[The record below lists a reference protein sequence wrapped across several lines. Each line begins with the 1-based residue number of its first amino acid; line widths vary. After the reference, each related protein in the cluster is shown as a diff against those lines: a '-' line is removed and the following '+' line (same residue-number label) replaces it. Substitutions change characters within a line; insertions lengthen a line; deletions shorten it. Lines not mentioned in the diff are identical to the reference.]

1 MTCRPYCC
9 DTQVDTI
16 ALNIQNM
23 FYIYST
29 LVCIP
34 VYISM
39 INVITFVFKATPRV
53 VTYALN
59 R

>member
-9 DTQVDTI
+9 DTQVDMI
-16 ALNIQNM
+16 ASKIQNM

-34 VYISM
+34 AYISM